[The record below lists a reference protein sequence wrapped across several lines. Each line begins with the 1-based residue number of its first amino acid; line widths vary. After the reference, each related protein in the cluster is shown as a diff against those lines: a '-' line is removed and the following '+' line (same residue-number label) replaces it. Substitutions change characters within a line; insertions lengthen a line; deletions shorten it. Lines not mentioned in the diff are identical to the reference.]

1 MQTELI
7 LSTFQFKKF
16 EKNFNHFFEECEQGF
31 VNELIIRLYCR
42 I

>member
-7 LSTFQFKKF
+7 LSTYQFKKF